1 MKMGSSFKK
10 AIFDENITE
19 CLTNWAENARRRN
32 RMPRTSVGD
41 NSPIA
46 EGIQMS
52 NNTRRE
58 SAMEQGTARLI

>member
-10 AIFDENITE
+10 AIFDENISE
-19 CLTNWAENARRRN
+19 GLTNWAENARRRN
-32 RMPRTSVGD
+32 RMATTSVSD
-41 NSPIA
+41 NSPIG

-52 NNTRRE
+52 NKAQRE

>member
-10 AIFDENITE
+10 AIFDENISE
-19 CLTNWAENARRRN
+19 GLINWAENARRRN
-32 RMPRTSVGD
+32 RMPTTSVGD
-41 NSPIA
+41 NSPVG

-52 NNTRRE
+52 NKERRE